1 MTMLEDFWLPRRE
14 GGRGTEI
21 TTLPGGQNLG
31 EMDDVEYFRK
41 RLYKALHVPVTRM
54 EAENQ
59 FNLGRA
65 TEISRDEVKFAK
77 FVGRLRLRFSRL
89 FQEILYAQL
98 TLKGILKPSEWDL
111 IKDQINYDYL
121 HDNHFSE
128 LKFTEVLENRIRIL
142 NELDPFVGRYYST
155 EYVRREILRQSEKE
169 MEEIDAQ
176 IQASQDAEQAAQD
189 DQVADQEAPPEQ
201 V

>member
-1 MTMLEDFWLPRRE
+1 MYDASTGEVRDDRKFMTMLEDFWLPRRE

-31 EMDDVEYFRK
+31 EMDDVEYFK
-41 RLYKALHVPVTRM
+41 KKLYKSLHVPVTRM
-54 EAENQ
+54 ESENQ

-77 FVGRLRLRFSRL
+77 FVSRLRLRFSRL
-89 FQEILYAQL
+89 FQELVYVQCV
-98 TLKGILKPSEWDL
+98 LKGILKPTEWDL

-121 HDNHFSE
+121 HDNYFSE

-142 NELDPFVGRYYST
+142 NELDPFVGKYYST
-155 EYVRREILRQSEKE
+155 SYVLSLIH
-169 MEEIDAQ
+169 I
-176 IQASQDAEQAAQD
+176 
-189 DQVADQEAPPEQ
+189 
-201 V
+201 